1 MKYAIFTYNFNKYV
15 VYTRYMPFLHINY
28 NFYLNPYILFRY
40 NKNMNTSIL
49 KNQQYQTCI
58 DACNNCAECCE
69 ACCTECMSNTEM
81 AGMMGRCM
89 MMCRDCAD
97 MCRMASM
104 MMARGS
110 EYVKQMC
117 NMCADMCEACA
128 MECEKMGGK
137 MEICKQCAEMC
148 RMCAQECHNMMR

>member
-1 MKYAIFTYNFNKYV
+1 
-15 VYTRYMPFLHINY
+15 
-28 NFYLNPYILFRY
+28 
-40 NKNMNTSIL
+40 MNTSIL

-58 DACNNCAECCE
+58 DAGNNCAEGCE

-97 MCRMASM
+97 MCRM

-128 MECEKMGGK
+128 MECEEMGGK
-137 MEICKQCAEMC
+137 MEICKQCAEIC
-148 RMCAQECHNMMR
+148 RMCAQECRNMMR